1 MLVVKWMSLCKKQ
14 IPHLRKNNEY
24 MKYQSLIAATFLVA
38 VFGCNNA
45 TREKAKTE
53 LPYYGQYT
61 EMIIEDDKPE
71 RIDTNYKQL
80 NNFALINQDS
90 QIITADDFKG
100 KIRVV
105 DFFFTSC
112 PTICPDMKKQMMRI
126 YKRFENNDRITLL
139 SHSIDTRNDSV
150 PVLKKYADKM
160 NVSAPK
166 WHLVTG
172 DKKIIYNL
180 AEQHMVPA
188 QRDDKAP
195 GGYLHSGQFI
205 LIDGNHHIRGY
216 YDGIKADDVD
226 QLMDDIEILLK
237 EK

>member
-1 MLVVKWMSLCKKQ
+1 
-14 IPHLRKNNEY
+14 
-24 MKYQSLIAATFLVA
+24 MKYQSIIAAAFTVA
-38 VFGCNNA
+38 VLGCSSETQQTSDA
-45 TREKAKTE
+45 EI
-53 LPYYGQYT
+53 PYYGEFT
-61 EMIIEDDKPE
+61 ELIIEDDGTE
-71 RIDTNYKQL
+71 SIDTTYRKL
-80 NNFALINQDS
+80 DNFAFINQDS
-90 QIITADDFKG
+90 QVVTAADFKG
-100 KIRVV
+100 KIRVA

-126 YKRFENNDRITLL
+126 YQRFEDNDRIALL

-160 NVSAPK
+160 NISSSK

-172 DKKIIYNL
+172 DKKNIYNA

-188 QRDDKAP
+188 QRDEKAP

-216 YDGIKADDVD
+216 YDGVKPKEVD
-226 QLMDDIEILLK
+226 QLMNDMERLLQ

>member
-1 MLVVKWMSLCKKQ
+1 
-14 IPHLRKNNEY
+14 
-24 MKYQSLIAATFLVA
+24 MKYQSIIAAAFTVA
-38 VFGCNNA
+38 VLGCSSETQQTSDA
-45 TREKAKTE
+45 EI
-53 LPYYGQYT
+53 PYYGEFT
-61 EMIIEDDKPE
+61 ELNIEDDGTE
-71 RIDTNYKQL
+71 RIDTTYRKL
-80 NNFALINQDS
+80 DNFAFINQDS
-90 QIITADDFKG
+90 QVVTAADFKG
-100 KIRVV
+100 KIRVA

-126 YKRFENNDRITLL
+126 YQRFEDNDRIALL

-160 NVSAPK
+160 NISSSK

-172 DKKIIYNL
+172 DKKNIYNA

-188 QRDDKAP
+188 QRDEKAP

-216 YDGIKADDVD
+216 YDGVKPKEVD
-226 QLMDDIEILLK
+226 QLMNDMERLLQ